1 MPRISKVKKKA
12 VKTKTKTVIKPKIKS
27 ANKIKETNK
36 GPIKI
41 SKTYIPKDTEKY
53 MCEKHKVF
61 FRMKLQEWRKELV
74 KSNND
79 ALYNGSMDD
88 NSISADIVDQANS
101 YTDKNVE
108 MKAINRQIKLISE
121 IDKALFRI
129 KLNEWKKELI
139 KANNEALYNGSMD
152 DNNISA
158 DLVDQASSYIDKNVE
173 MKAINRQIKLISE
186 IDKALRRIMD
196 DTYGYCL
203 DTAEPIG
210 LKRLMARPVAK
221 YTIAAQ
227 EKHEKDEKVH
237 ADD

>member
-1 MPRISKVKKKA
+1 MPKTTKVRKKVKKIKKSKIKTAIKTKA
-12 VKTKTKTVIKPKIKS
+12 VNGLKEV
-27 ANKIKETNK
+27 NKN
-36 GPIKI
+36 PVKI
-41 SKTYIPKDTEKY
+41 SKNYEPKETEKY

-61 FRMKLQEWRKELV
+61 FRIRLQEWKKDLV
-74 KSNND
+74 KANNE

-88 NSISADIVDQANS
+88 NSISADIVDQASS

-121 IDKALFRI
+121 IDKALMRI
-129 KLNEWKKELI
+129 K
-139 KANNEALYNGSMD
+139 
-152 DNNISA
+152 
-158 DLVDQASSYIDKNVE
+158 
-173 MKAINRQIKLISE
+173 
-186 IDKALRRIMD
+186 D

-203 DTAEPIG
+203 DTAEQIG

-227 EKHEKDEKVH
+227 EKHEKNEKVH

>member
-1 MPRISKVKKKA
+1 MPKTSKVKKKVTKA
-12 VKTKTKTVIKPKIKS
+12 KSKTTIKTKARVKNKPKT
-27 ANKIKETNK
+27 KIVSKPIEITK

-53 MCEKHKVF
+53 MCEKHKVY
-61 FRMKLQEWRKELV
+61 FRIKLQDWKKELI
-74 KSNND
+74 KANNE

-88 NSISADIVDQANS
+88 NSISADIVDQASS

-121 IDKALFRI
+121 IDKALARI
-129 KLNEWKKELI
+129 RE
-139 KANNEALYNGSMD
+139 
-152 DNNISA
+152 
-158 DLVDQASSYIDKNVE
+158 
-173 MKAINRQIKLISE
+173 
-186 IDKALRRIMD
+186 

-227 EKHEKDEKVH
+227 EKHEKNEKVH

>member
-1 MPRISKVKKKA
+1 MPKTAKAKKK
-12 VKTKTKTVIKPKIKS
+12 VSKPKTKVVSKPKKTVASPAKK
-27 ANKIKETNK
+27 AL
-36 GPIKI
+36 IKI
-41 SKTYIPKDTEKY
+41 SKTYVPKETEKY

-61 FRMKLQEWRKELV
+61 FRMR
-74 KSNND
+74 
-79 ALYNGSMDD
+79 
-88 NSISADIVDQANS
+88 
-101 YTDKNVE
+101 
-108 MKAINRQIKLISE
+108 
-121 IDKALFRI
+121 
-129 KLNEWKKELI
+129 LNEWKKELI